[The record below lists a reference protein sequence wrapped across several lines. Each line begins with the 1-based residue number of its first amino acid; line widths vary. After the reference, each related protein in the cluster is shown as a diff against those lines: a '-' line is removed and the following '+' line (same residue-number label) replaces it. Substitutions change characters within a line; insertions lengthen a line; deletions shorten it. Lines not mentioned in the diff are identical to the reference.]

1 MLQGNVQGNIP
12 DCNNMKENDVDG
24 DQEFPGGKTLPA
36 YLTGSFVFLWEYC
49 LNLPQTVLALYSS

>member
-1 MLQGNVQGNIP
+1 MIPINGGDYSMLRGNVQGNIP

-36 YLTGSFVFLWEYC
+36 YLTGSFVSWA
-49 LNLPQTVLALYSS
+49 NIV